1 MARWSGKLENLA
13 EAFGRLSRREKIMV
27 GGVAACLLLFIGALV
42 SLWISSRLS
51 ALERRIADTGKKLQ
65 QMIALRDEY
74 EHAKAERQ
82 RSEQRIRAARS
93 IQLMGTLE
101 GLAQNLG
108 IDTKK
113 MEMKPLP
120 PVSNAESEI
129 EEQRV
134 DVRVPA
140 IAIDRLTSFLEQI
153 EQRSDSIA
161 VRSLVIKKNFQDPT
175 RLDANFTVS
184 KFQLKEQK
192 EPPTSAAGGKKT

>member
-27 GGVAACLLLFIGALV
+27 GGMGACLLLFIGALV

-51 ALERRIADTGKKLQ
+51 ALERKIADTGQKLQ
-65 QMIALRDEY
+65 QMISLRDDY
-74 EHAKAERQ
+74 ERAKAVRQ

-101 GLAQNLG
+101 GLAQSLG

-120 PVSNAESEI
+120 PVTNAESDI

-140 IAIDRLTSFLEQI
+140 IAIDRLTSLLEQI

-161 VRSLVIKKNFQDPT
+161 VRSLAIKKNFQDPT

-192 EPPTSAAGGKKT
+192 EPPPAAAGGKKT